1 MIYSMTAFAR
11 KEVKGEWGT
20 AIWEIRS
27 VNQRFLETYFRL
39 PESFREV
46 EPVLREH
53 ARQSLQRG
61 KVEAS
66 LKFQSADKSAAD
78 FTVNAEL
85 LQKLV
90 EAVDTVN
97 TAFAGT
103 QPVNPLDAL
112 QWPGIVQLPE
122 QDMSDIQQ
130 AVVAA
135 FKEIVQELLQARQRE
150 GAALAAIILD
160 RVEKISVEVTKVREQ
175 MPQIIQWQ
183 RDKLRT
189 RFEDAQIAC
198 DETRF
203 EQELVMLA
211 QRLDVAEEMDRLD
224 THVTEVKRV
233 LKQGGAIGRRLD
245 FLMQELNRE
254 ANTTSSK
261 SVNTDV
267 TASAV
272 EMKVLI
278 EQMRE
283 QIQNIE

>member
-103 QPVNPLDAL
+103 QPVNPLNAL

-135 FKEIVQELLQARQRE
+135 FKETVQELLQARQRE

-189 RFEDAQIAC
+189 RFEEAQIAC

-267 TASAV
+267 TACAV

>member
-135 FKEIVQELLQARQRE
+135 FKETVQELLQARQRE

-267 TASAV
+267 TACAV